1 MKEANKPFLSSSTAI
16 ALQVGFDIMVGGGM
30 KGEII
35 RVCVELPQLSRET
48 MLYSLLKMKNLSY
61 CLLKVRQ
68 IMK

>member
-1 MKEANKPFLSSSTAI
+1 
-16 ALQVGFDIMVGGGM
+16 M